1 MSATPDSHRDEE
13 SKKKRKTA
21 LGRGLDSLLPLT
33 STDENT
39 GDGSYFLC
47 DIGMIRP
54 NRYQP
59 RRRFDEAELMEL
71 CESIR
76 EQGILQPLLVR
87 KDGIGY
93 ELVAG
98 ERRLRASKMANLKQ
112 VPVLLRDISDA
123 ALLEMSIIE
132 NIQREDL
139 NPLDEAEAY
148 HLLMSEFGLTQE
160 EAAKRVGKSRPAV
173 ANSLR
178 LRQLPDQ
185 IKQSILENK
194 LSMGH
199 ARALLGAETPARQ
212 LGAWRT
218 VMAKGLS
225 VRQTEALIRRL
236 KKEPQPPPA
245 ASETS
250 LEHHL
255 ADLTEALSRRF
266 GTRVNIR
273 RNGKKGKV
281 EIDFFNDDDLTRLLD
296 LLQRVLEG

>member
-1 MSATPDSHRDEE
+1 MGVTTDNQRDEDA
-13 SKKKRKTA
+13 KKKRKPA
-21 LGRGLDSLLPLT
+21 LGRGLESLIPLA
-33 STDENT
+33 SSGENAT
-39 GDGSYFLC
+39 EGAYLLS
-47 DIGMIRP
+47 DISLIRP

-59 RRRFDEAELMEL
+59 RRRFDEAELAQL

-76 EQGILQPLLVR
+76 EQGVLQPLLVR
-87 KDGIGY
+87 RDGIGY
-93 ELVAG
+93 ELIAG

-112 VPVLLRDISDA
+112 VPVLVKDISDEE
-123 ALLEMSIIE
+123 LLELSIIE

-199 ARALLGAETPARQ
+199 ARALLGAESPARQ
-212 LGAWRT
+212 LAAWRT
-218 VMAKGLS
+218 VITKGLS
-225 VRQTEALIRRL
+225 VRQTEALVRRL
-236 KKEPQPPPA
+236 KKELKPPDAFP
-245 ASETS
+245 ETS
-250 LEHHL
+250 TEIHL
-255 ADLTEALSRRF
+255 AALAETLSRRF
-266 GTRVNIR
+266 GTRVTIQR
-273 RNGKKGKV
+273 KGKKGKV
-281 EIDFFNDDDLTRLLD
+281 AIDFFSDEDLTRLLEI
-296 LLQRVLEG
+296 LQRI